1 MEEQMNRRD
10 FVRMSLR
17 TALMATTLS
26 GVPLLEIGPGIAN
39 AATPPQVAVRRGK
52 DIPTLVRQAV
62 DALGGISRYVRPDET
77 VVVKPNIGWDR
88 SMEFAA
94 TTHPLVVRTV
104 VELCLE
110 AGARKVLVLDNSAN
124 DPRRC
129 YVNSGIKPEVEK
141 LGAKQVSVEYMNPR
155 GYRELDIKGGA
166 GLNRWSFY
174 RPVIDADRLINLP
187 IAKHHSFCV
196 LTLGMKNMMG
206 VIGGNRGVLHKN
218 ISDCLVDINSVMP
231 SDLTIVDATRILLR
245 NGPQGGRLE
254 DVKVMDTLIA
264 SPDIVAADSYAATL
278 FGFQPQDI
286 PAIVAGGKRGL
297 GQMDLTKL
305 NMV

>member
-1 MEEQMNRRD
+1 MNRRD
-10 FVRMSLR
+10 FVRLSLR
-17 TALMATTLS
+17 TALMTTALG
-26 GVPLLEIGPGIAN
+26 GVPLFEICPRAAN
-39 AATPPQVAVRRGK
+39 AAATPPVAVRHGK
-52 DIPTLVRQAV
+52 DIPVLVQQAV
-62 DALGGISRYVRPDET
+62 EAVGGIGHYVRPGET

-88 SMEFAA
+88 AMEFAA

-104 VELCLE
+104 VEMCLD

-124 DPRRC
+124 DHRLC
-129 YVNSGIKPEVEK
+129 YVNSGIKPAVEA
-141 LGAKQVSVEYMNPR
+141 LDSSRVSVEYMNPR
-155 GYRELDIKGGA
+155 GYRDIDIKGGV
-166 GLNRWSFY
+166 GLTRWSFY
-174 RPVIDADRLINLP
+174 RPVIEADRLINLP

-206 VIGGNRGVLHKN
+206 VIGGNRGVLHQN
-218 ISDCLVDINSVMP
+218 ISDCLVDINSAIP

-278 FGFQPQDI
+278 FGLQPEDV
-286 PAIVAGGKRGL
+286 PAIVAGARRGL